1 MGKSSGNPQG
11 RGRRGAGA
19 AGSGQAGGSSTGPDT
34 GPGFFGGARRAAGGG
49 PGDGAGGG
57 RYRRAVL
64 ETSILASLAETTTH
78 GYDLVEQIGGLAS
91 DLVCI
96 DPGSMYRLLRELEEQ
111 GLVSSTWQ
119 TPEAGPSRRVYVITQ
134 MGIEALEV
142 AAAALAAR
150 ASAMQRLAGHAV
162 KAAAK
167 ARADTP

>member
-11 RGRRGAGA
+11 RGRRG
-19 AGSGQAGGSSTGPDT
+19 T
-34 GPGFFGGARRAAGGG
+34 RRAAGGG
-49 PGDGAGGG
+49 PGGGAGGG

-134 MGIEALEV
+134 AGIEALEM
-142 AAAALAAR
+142 AAASLAAR
-150 ASAMQRLAGHAV
+150 ASAMQRLADHAA

-167 ARADTP
+167 ARADNP